1 MSFLRAART
10 LRIQLISIVV
20 LTVAAV
26 LTLSQWVD
34 TRLSERA
41 LEQDMR
47 ERALLALR
55 AVGSLWGATNAA
67 ELHTELAAIIQGDR
81 EIVAIST
88 FRLKD
93 GAMVPDVRASEANAT
108 AASTLTEHDIAV
120 LNARGV
126 VMRSA
131 QAPDGTERL
140 RITVPLRVDGQI
152 VGAAQVELVAAA
164 IVRLKRYLQTI
175 YGGALFASIILISVV
190 LSFFLERQVARPLAA
205 LVDGMRRAEHGERGV
220 RVQPRT
226 GGDFGFLTGNFN
238 RMLSRIEDLT
248 AGLEQRV
255 RVATQDLAD
264 KNRELSI
271 ANEKLWQ
278 AQLDVGRSE
287 RLATLGQMA
296 GTLAHELGTPL
307 NSVLGYVQLLRRE
320 EHQPERADK
329 LEVIESQV
337 QRMVDTIRSVLDR
350 TRDMPVQRTPV
361 PIRPLVSEAL
371 AVLSTQL
378 MARHIVP
385 LVDLPTGLPPVPGD
399 AIGLRQVLVNL
410 LTNAIDATD
419 ANGAIAIS
427 ACVAPLNGDR
437 SHSVEI
443 AVRDNGHGMSPE
455 EVRRV
460 FEPFYTTKAPGRGT
474 GLGLVIVDH
483 IIRAHGGHLVVD
495 SIPGQGT
502 VMRVHLPLEA
512 Q

>member
-1 MSFLRAART
+1 MTIRGATRT
-10 LRIQLISIVV
+10 LRVQLIGIVV
-20 LTVAAV
+20 LTVAIV

-47 ERALLALR
+47 ERALLVLQ
-55 AVGSLWGATNAA
+55 AVKSLWSATKPD
-67 ELHTELAAIIQGDR
+67 ELRTELAAIIQGDR
-81 EIVAIST
+81 EIVAINT

-93 GAMVPDVRASEANAT
+93 GVPVPDVHASETGGPLGN
-108 AASTLTEHDIAV
+108 TLTPPDVSQLI
-120 LNARGV
+120 ARGV
-126 VMRSA
+126 VIRTFRGH
-131 QAPDGTERL
+131 DGTDRL
-140 RITVPLRVDGQI
+140 RITVPLRVEGRI
-152 VGAAQVELVAAA
+152 AGAAQVELVAGAV
-164 IVRLKRYLQTI
+164 VRLKHRLQTI
-175 YGGALFASIILISVV
+175 YGVVLLASIILISVL
-190 LSFFLERQVARPLAA
+190 LSFFLERQVARPMAA
-205 LVDGMRRAEHGERGV
+205 LVDGMRHAEQGARGV
-220 RVQPRT
+220 RVALRT
-226 GGDFGFLTGNFN
+226 GGEFGFVTGSFN

-255 RVATQDLAD
+255 RVATQDLAN
-264 KNRELSI
+264 KNHELSV

-320 EHQPERADK
+320 EHSPERAEK

-350 TRDMPVQRTPV
+350 TRDVPVQRAPV
-361 PIRPLVSEAL
+361 PVGPLVSEAL
-371 AVLSTQL
+371 ALLSTQL
-378 MARHIVP
+378 AARNIVP
-385 LVDLPTGLPPVPGD
+385 SVDLAPGLPPVPGD
-399 AIGLRQVLVNL
+399 AIGLRQVLLNL

-419 ANGAIAIS
+419 PPGRIAIS
-427 ACVAPLNGDR
+427 ANVAAANGDR
-437 SHSVEI
+437 GRYVEI
-443 AVRDNGHGMSPE
+443 AVRDNGHGMSPD

-483 IIRAHGGHLVVD
+483 VVRAHGGHLIVD
-495 SIPGQGT
+495 STPGQGT
-502 VMRVHLPLEA
+502 IMRVHLPLEA
-512 Q
+512 